1 MSMLY
6 DHWDARNA
14 CPACGEKEV
23 HQDRVDIGVGVIYGP
38 AGCPCCGWSE
48 APEYDQRVP
57 ENRVPDSRGGYKDQY
72 GGYHPA
78 GSTMALAYR
87 MAEEKD

>member
-1 MSMLY
+1 MNY
-6 DHWDARNA
+6 DRWDQRKV
-14 CPACGEKEV
+14 CPGCGEGQV

-38 AGCPCCGWSE
+38 SGCPCCGWSE
-48 APEYDQRVP
+48 DPDYDMRNP
-57 ENRVPDSRGGYKDQY
+57 ENRKPDSRGGYKDQY

-87 MAEEKD
+87 LAEETD